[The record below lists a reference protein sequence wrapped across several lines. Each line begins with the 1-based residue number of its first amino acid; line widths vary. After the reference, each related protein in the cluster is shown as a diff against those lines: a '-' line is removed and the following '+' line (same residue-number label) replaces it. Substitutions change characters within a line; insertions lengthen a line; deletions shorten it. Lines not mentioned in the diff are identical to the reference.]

1 MTAYPPKKDIADEL
15 REKIRSGQYL
25 PNERLIE
32 ADLAAAFST
41 NRAIIRNVLMRLE
54 QEGLVVR
61 EANRGA
67 RVRAISNEEAVEIIE
82 VRKYLERLNAG
93 RAAQR
98 ATEPDKKLLSGIVDR
113 MRNALEREDLS
124 EFSQLNGLLHQTVQ
138 TISGNRTAEKLL
150 DTLLFP
156 IVRLQFRSILLP
168 GRAAEVL
175 SEYKAVVDAVR
186 ANDAEAAMA
195 AMDRHF
201 DGVLSALRR
210 AIALSVL

>member
-32 ADLAAAFST
+32 TDLAAAFST

>member
-1 MTAYPPKKDIADEL
+1 MTANPPKKDIADEL

>member
-1 MTAYPPKKDIADEL
+1 MTANPPKKDIADEL

-195 AMDRHF
+195 AMDQHF